1 MKKIM
6 ISFILGGITFGTVG
20 VLAATTISSNQV
32 TYQDQTLNN
41 TLDELYDSV
50 NLLKTKGDATAS
62 QILTGKTTI
71 VKGIEVTGTM
81 PNRGNLNWAPSTSTS
96 YTVPS
101 GYYSGGTL
109 NSAGAYNTGYNAGV
123 TAADNRANT
132 NSTNYKTGYN
142 AGYSAGS
149 SNGKFSG
156 TFVLGLAQRSMGY
169 VPRSLFPNGRITV
182 TSSGSQVWTYNSYTT
197 SNGMA
202 TITNGGSQTYYYSSL
217 SSGYIGFYAP
227 DAPTTLTITVA
238 Y

>member
-1 MKKIM
+1 MKKI
-6 ISFILGGITFGTVG
+6 ILGIIIGVIISGTVG
-20 VLAATTISSNQV
+20 VIAATTISSKNT
-32 TYQDQTLNN
+32 TYQNKTVNN
-41 TLDELYDSV
+41 ALDELYDSV
-50 NLLKTKGDATAS
+50 NLLKTKGNAEAN
-62 QILTGKTTI
+62 QILTGKKVI

-109 NSAGAYNTGYNAGV
+109 NSAGSYNTGYNAGV